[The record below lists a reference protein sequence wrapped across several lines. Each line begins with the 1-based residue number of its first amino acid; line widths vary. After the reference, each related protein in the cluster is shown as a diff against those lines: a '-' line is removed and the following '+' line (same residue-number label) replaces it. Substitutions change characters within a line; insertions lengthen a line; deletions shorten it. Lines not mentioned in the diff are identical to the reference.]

1 MKEPD
6 PAKELTEFDK
16 YYKELLDKK
25 RKEELSP
32 LKDAQSLKPEE
43 AEKLKGFKVD
53 YKTYYN

>member
-32 LKDAQSLKPEE
+32 LKDA
-43 AEKLKGFKVD
+43 
-53 YKTYYN
+53 